1 MREARNDVMHSAL
14 MKITA
19 LEFQTHSGA
28 IIDLLEDG
36 LLLCT
41 LQDAK
46 DAVLA
51 VKEVP

>member
-1 MREARNDVMHSAL
+1 MMHSAS
-14 MKITA
+14 MKISA

-28 IIDLLEDG
+28 IIDLLEDR

-46 DAVLA
+46 DAVLM

>member
-1 MREARNDVMHSAL
+1 MMHSAL

-28 IIDLLEDG
+28 IIDLLEDR
-36 LLLCT
+36 LILCA

-46 DAVLA
+46 DAVLT
-51 VKEVP
+51 VKEVS